1 MIKSFCSKLPVCATS
16 SQFGGTAVCRF
27 QTKWA
32 PCVSHHPG
40 HFFMGHTLLEGRKYS
55 LSLKIDLILYTLFIV
70 ACLVYYTFL
79 FNPVM
84 LRLCSYVSDK
94 EISSQDAK
102 YSVPFWFALPLNW
115 FKHLNTYRAGNI
127 TYSHIFVYHFTHNYS
142 IINVTR
148 AMHMLR
154 LTVI

>member
-1 MIKSFCSKLPVCATS
+1 MFQITSLRDKFAVWRHSRVPVPNKMDPLCFTPPRSF
-16 SQFGGTAVCRF
+16 FI
-27 QTKWA
+27 W
-32 PCVSHHPG
+32 SHTVRG
-40 HFFMGHTLLEGRKYS
+40 K
-55 LSLKIDLILYTLFIV
+55 KIQNWFIFV
-70 ACLVYYTFL
+70 CLVYYTFV

-84 LRLCSYVSDK
+84 LRLCIFYVYVSGK

-102 YSVPFWFALPLNW
+102 NSVRFWFALPLNW

>member
-1 MIKSFCSKLPVCATS
+1 MFQITSLRDKFAVWRHSRVPVPNKMGPLCFT
-16 SQFGGTAVCRF
+16 
-27 QTKWA
+27 
-32 PCVSHHPG
+32 PPG
-40 HFFMGHTLLEGRKYS
+40 HFFMGHTLFEGRKYS
-55 LSLKIDLILYTLFIV
+55 LSFIIDLILYALFIV
-70 ACLVYYTFL
+70 EFLVYYTFL